1 MATTENLTNI
11 DKQVRGFF
19 KIKSLGP
26 FIENLIQVIIAIGS
40 VIALLYLFLGGIEFI
55 TSGGNQ
61 EKTKTAKDKIT
72 QAIFGLA
79 ILAVVWI
86 LWRLVIYFLGL
97 STTPQ
102 GPFEIRIPEP

>member
-11 DKQVRGFF
+11 DKQVRSFF

-102 GPFEIRIPEP
+102 GPFKILIPEP